1 MTNSKTLPRIDTILK
16 HIQTI
21 KNDVGNKTLEEFQ
34 KSDLL
39 VRATCFSL
47 VQIGEHM
54 ARLEEKIGSDYP
66 NLPWRKAKNMRNL
79 IVHVYN
85 HVKGEIIYNTI
96 QNDLDE
102 LENEITLVKNELENN

>member
-47 VQIGEHM
+47 VQ
-54 ARLEEKIGSDYP
+54 KF
-66 NLPWRKAKNMRNL
+66 
-79 IVHVYN
+79 
-85 HVKGEIIYNTI
+85 
-96 QNDLDE
+96 
-102 LENEITLVKNELENN
+102 ITSTS

>member
-85 HVKGEIIYNTI
+85 HVKSEIIYNTI

-102 LENEITLVKNELENN
+102 LENEITLVKNELENK